1 MPKEK
6 LTPQRVK
13 GLPIPSGG
21 RVDYQDTVV
30 PGLVLRVASSGRK
43 TYSVSYWLHGK
54 RPRVTL
60 GVSDDS
66 PKRGPGVTDLDRLS
80 LADAR
85 DRAKGV
91 LQDVKIGLDPA
102 AERREKREAATF
114 AELAREYLKR
124 HAKAKKTAKGAREDE
139 RRIENVLLPR
149 WGTWP
154 AGEIRKRDVVALL
167 DEYEDAGK
175 PYARNRMAA
184 LLSKMF
190 NFGLDRDLA
199 GLTTNPAARL
209 QDHDL
214 EKPRKRVLSDDELK
228 VLLPLFRDA
237 GLAGLGF
244 ELLLLTGQRPGEV
257 FGMSWSEVD
266 GDVWN
271 LPKERTKNRRSR
283 FAPDVHRVPLSTQAK
298 AVLAKLK
305 AYKNDSGFVFPSPK
319 KGKPFTSY
327 YAEARS
333 IRKAAALEEDWEVY
347 DLKATVLTGMQGLG
361 FPPHVQ
367 SAVANHLIDSVTAR
381 HYALGTYETEK
392 AEALQAWGDHVE
404 KLDPATKAKVV
415 AMRRRA

>member
-1 MPKEK
+1 MPKIK
-6 LTPQRVK
+6 LTAPAVK
-13 GLPIPSGG
+13 GLPVPPSG
-21 RVDYQDTVV
+21 RVDYQDETL
-30 PGLVLRVASSGRK
+30 PGLVLRVAASGRK
-43 TYSVSYWLHGK
+43 TYSVSYWLRGK

-60 GVSDDS
+60 GISDDS
-66 PKRGPGVTDLDRLS
+66 PKRGPGVTDLERLS

-85 DRAKGV
+85 DRARDV
-91 LQDVKIGLDPA
+91 LQGVKIGLDPA

-149 WGTWP
+149 WGAWP

-184 LLSKMF
+184 LLSKVF
-190 NFGLDRDLA
+190 NFGLDRDVA

-209 QDHDL
+209 VDHDL
-214 EKPRKRVLSDDELK
+214 EKPRRRVLSDDELK

-244 ELLLLTGQRPGEV
+244 RFLALTAQRPGEV
-257 FGMSWSEVD
+257 FGMRWSEVD
-266 GDVWN
+266 GGVWS

-283 FAPDVHRVPLSTQAK
+283 FAPDVHKVPLSTQARE
-298 AVLAKLK
+298 VLQELR
-305 AYKNDSGFVFPSPK
+305 AYDNGSGYVFPSPK

-327 YAEARS
+327 YAEARA

-347 DLKATVLTGMQGLG
+347 DLKTTVLTGMQGLG

-367 SAVANHLIDSVTAR
+367 SAVANHLVDSVTAR
-381 HYALGTYETEK
+381 HYALGTYEAEK
-392 AEALQAWGDHVE
+392 AEALQAWGDHVA
-404 KLDPATKAKVV
+404 KLDPATRAKVV
-415 AMRRRA
+415 KLRRRA